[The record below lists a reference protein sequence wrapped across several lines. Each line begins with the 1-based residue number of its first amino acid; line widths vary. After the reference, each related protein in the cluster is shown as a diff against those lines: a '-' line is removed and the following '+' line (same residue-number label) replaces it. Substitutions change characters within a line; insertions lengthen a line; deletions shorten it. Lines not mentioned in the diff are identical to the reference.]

1 MRKAREEAATLAGR
15 RKRSRGHALSR
26 GDGSIL
32 DAMAPSKPLLPDFVA
47 AVLSKTKTKSKNKAK
62 PDTSGSNPCPGIQF
76 TTEQNFPVSERSM
89 AGPSYSVEKTITP
102 MESRTDNKTTTTLTW
117 NSLLDDLG
125 CCEVFLAFLPT
136 VYLISLLY
144 MVYTYILWENV
155 INFVLMCLL

>member
-102 MESRTDNKTTTTLTW
+102 VKPPASSPLLPAHNARGCFKKDKTM
-117 NSLLDDLG
+117 
-125 CCEVFLAFLPT
+125 P
-136 VYLISLLY
+136 
-144 MVYTYILWENV
+144 LWIDGE
-155 INFVLMCLL
+155 